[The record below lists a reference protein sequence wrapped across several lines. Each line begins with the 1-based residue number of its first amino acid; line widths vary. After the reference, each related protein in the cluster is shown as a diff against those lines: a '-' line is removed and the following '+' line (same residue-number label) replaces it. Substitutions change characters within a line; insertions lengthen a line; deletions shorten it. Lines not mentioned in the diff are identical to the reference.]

1 MTERYPGKP
10 AGKKTQPKTKRPNHI
25 ITVILGVAFVLLAV
39 GVPAALMY
47 LGSGDDLDVLSQPL
61 E

>member
-39 GVPAALMY
+39 GVPQRSCTWAAAMTWMC
-47 LGSGDDLDVLSQPL
+47 
-61 E
+61 